1 MSVRISYDSK
11 TIDLLIDNEA
21 LLPNYFHKRN
31 QNRSGSG
38 KIETI
43 NQYGIQEMNFAS
55 IFDEDTYDDLV
66 AWWSWARQG
75 GLWAFA
81 FDTGAAVSTTLSG
94 SAAAGQKAVPV
105 NDNQGLG
112 DNDVCF
118 IKGALDDKFEIVV
131 LSETGGS
138 GLTFIVDEVGT
149 FLVDEVGTFVV
160 SGGGENELTVVD
172 NLKFSYVSGDI
183 FRTINYWP
191 SVVSLDASFVP
202 KRENNYYKHLF
213 RFAELN

>member
-1 MSVRISYDSK
+1 MPVRITYDSK

-21 LLPNYFHKRN
+21 LLSNYVHNRN

-43 NQYGIQEMNFAS
+43 NRYGIQEMNFAS
-55 IFDEDTYDDLV
+55 LFDEDTYDDLV
-66 AWWSWARQG
+66 GWWSWARQG

-81 FDTGAAVSTTLSG
+81 FDTDAAVSTVLSG

-105 NDNQGLG
+105 DDNQGFG
-112 DNDVCF
+112 DNNVCF

-138 GLTFIVDEVGT
+138 GLTYIVDGDGTFIVDGDGT
-149 FLVDEVGTFVV
+149 FLV
-160 SGGGENELTVVD
+160 SGGGENELTTTD
-172 NLKFSYVSGDI
+172 NLKFSYVAGDI

-202 KRENNYYKHLF
+202 KRENNYYKHSF